1 MSTGLKCATTSG
13 VSPGLGFVHTT
24 TMAAKVGGSGVRGA
38 PRGDDSQS
46 GEDCCAKCLAE
57 PSCTVWVHRTE
68 LRKCYM
74 GNCSAASTL
83 PCLERMRTS
92 ETPAAQ
98 PAAGVIP
105 GRRDPSATA
114 LLCTRPAVYA
124 PVPRKPRASE
134 ASGSGLA
141 LLLLGHRARL
151 MMSTLPPRVI
161 APTVASGTPVDL
173 FALLEN
179 STMAKAFRGRRPMG
193 HPELAALSDAELEAR
208 IARDVEAAGGHIAR
222 IAIRARPLADV
233 PSGMPERLSRYTE
246 HVKRTVATRFLKE
259 KLGLQMVVEHE
270 AQRRG
275 GLQYAWVLWTRED
288 SHWFLPFDL
297 SSFARGHVHGK
308 ACGGFGGWN
317 DKVWLMDR
325 EWAPAMLT
333 MYDEFHTARE
343 SKCTDLLGGGE
354 GDGASGAGSAAAT
367 TVDFL
372 AAPSVEQ
379 FRERVGKL
387 RRVPFVKHPPERLPT
402 MDSYYSQR
410 AASSAAAEG
419 GASPA
424 EGGYQLCFPRIYAHG
439 CVPKVNQSAV
449 DRHHTCA

>member
-1 MSTGLKCATTSG
+1 
-13 VSPGLGFVHTT
+13 
-24 TMAAKVGGSGVRGA
+24 
-38 PRGDDSQS
+38 
-46 GEDCCAKCLAE
+46 
-57 PSCTVWVHRTE
+57 
-68 LRKCYM
+68 
-74 GNCSAASTL
+74 
-83 PCLERMRTS
+83 
-92 ETPAAQ
+92 
-98 PAAGVIP
+98 
-105 GRRDPSATA
+105 
-114 LLCTRPAVYA
+114 
-124 PVPRKPRASE
+124 
-134 ASGSGLA
+134 
-141 LLLLGHRARL
+141 
-151 MMSTLPPRVI
+151 
-161 APTVASGTPVDL
+161 
-173 FALLEN
+173 
-179 STMAKAFRGRRPMG
+179 MG

-222 IAIRARPLADV
+222 IAIARGRSPTSPPACRALT
-233 PSGMPERLSRYTE
+233 LHE

-297 SSFARGHVHGK
+297 SVRGHVHGK

-343 SKCTDLLGGGE
+343 SKCTDLLGGE

-372 AAPSVEQ
+372 AVPSVEQ

-387 RRVPFVKHPPERLPT
+387 R
-402 MDSYYSQR
+402 
-410 AASSAAAEG
+410 
-419 GASPA
+419 
-424 EGGYQLCFPRIYAHG
+424 G
-439 CVPKVNQSAV
+439 CPL
-449 DRHHTCA
+449 